1 MTAKNIV
8 IFTDG
13 ASRGNPGPA
22 AIGVVIQDEKGK
34 VLDTISLCL
43 GKATNNQAEYR
54 AIIAGLEKALEMNA
68 TNVELRSDS
77 ELVIRQLS
85 GEYKVKNASLAPLFK
100 KTADLRSRFASFKA
114 DYIPRAKNSRADKL
128 ANQALDSQK
137 SPGKPLTASAA
148 NTRRATQ
155 ADYPAMLGI
164 FMELEKQHV
173 EGVPDFFRTMSH
185 EEQVKEFDSAMA
197 DDHTALIVAEKGI
210 EVLGYILLKIKE
222 PEVGSMLRPRRFV
235 KISYLCVASRFYRS
249 GAGTA
254 LLAAAEHWGA
264 ERGIQAIDLNVWDF
278 NRGAI
283 AFYEKMGYEAV
294 SRRMWKHI

>member
-1 MTAKNIV
+1 MTVRNIV
-8 IFTDG
+8 LFTDG

-22 AIGVVIQDEKGK
+22 AIGVVIQDERGK

-54 AIIAGLEKALEMNA
+54 AIIAGLEKARDMGA
-68 TNVELRSDS
+68 TGVEIRSDS
-77 ELVIRQLS
+77 ELLVRQLS
-85 GEYKVKNASLAPLFK
+85 GEYRVKNAALTPLYI
-100 KTADLRSRFASFKA
+100 KTQELRRIFQPFTINH
-114 DYIPRAKNSRADKL
+114 IPREKNSEADKL
-128 ANQALDSQK
+128 ANQALDSPKKQEK
-137 SPGKPLTASAA
+137 PPGEPATNA
-148 NTRRATQ
+148 RRATQ

-197 DDHTALIVAEKGI
+197 DDHAALIVAENGTK
-210 EVLGYILLKIKE
+210 VLGYILLKIKE
-222 PEVGSMLRPRRFV
+222 PEAGSMLRPRRFI
-235 KISYLCVASRFYRS
+235 KISYLCVASRFHRS

-254 LLAAAEHWGA
+254 LLAAAEHWA
-264 ERGIQAIDLNVWDF
+264 SECGIEAIDLNVWDF

-283 AFYEKMGYEAV
+283 AFYEKMGYKAV
-294 SRRMWKHI
+294 SRRMWKQV